1 MCNEMPLFGPLAI
14 QGHCT
19 EASSLTHGCEP
30 GSISNSR
37 FNEKTLKGRVFET
50 VAWLQ
55 TCGPMS
61 GTFQAPK
68 VSSQTK
74 GQLEYCSEPPCI
86 LPASLYPHFPSPSS
100 SPFSDPEWHFK
111 WALTQLHL
119 RAKLPPSTNGK
130 VRPAMDWLQLAST
143 CNKIVYLFM
152 CVRLYPIASD
162 CLEHFSNEYVPSSRT
177 SKRRPQFTKY
187 IFPVGIIQSSQ
198 RSCHLSAWCVFKG
211 VPFIRYWMHSP
222 NIGAVSKHCL
232 HVYPAHTVR
241 TVTVISL

>member
-1 MCNEMPLFGPLAI
+1 M
-14 QGHCT
+14 
-19 EASSLTHGCEP
+19 
-30 GSISNSR
+30 
-37 FNEKTLKGRVFET
+37 
-50 VAWLQ
+50 VADLR
-55 TCGPMS
+55 S
-61 GTFQAPK
+61 YVRDILGTQ
-68 VSSQTK
+68 
-74 GQLEYCSEPPCI
+74 GQLPDERPTWTLFRAAVHFAGLVIPP
-86 LPASLYPHFPSPSS
+86 LPLHFVLSVFRPR
-100 SPFSDPEWHFK
+100 WHFK

-187 IFPVGIIQSSQ
+187 IFPFGIIQSSQ

-211 VPFIRYWMHSP
+211 VPFMRYWMHSP